1 MKYALIIGNNKYND
15 PKLAQLK
22 TPAADSAALAKVLD
36 DKTIGS
42 FDEVTPLINQTETRI
57 RRAISTFL
65 TNKRPDDLVLL
76 YFSGHGVLDDRGR
89 LYLAL
94 RDTQVDLLKATSIPS
109 SFVADELDSCR
120 SKRQILV
127 LDCCHSGAFGR
138 GTKGEQ
144 KAVTETTFEGSG
156 FGRVVLTA
164 SDSTQYAF
172 EGDQVIKQTELSLFT
187 HFLLEGLK
195 TGEADTNNDG
205 HISLDEWYDYTY
217 GKVISET
224 PRQVPH
230 KWSYNQQGDLII
242 ARNPFVKKRVV
253 ELPYELVQAL
263 ESQFVSIRESGVTEL
278 GKYLRLRDREMV
290 DLAIASLKKMQHDD
304 SRRISLLAERLL
316 SEFEARASTINV
328 TAPRPIP
335 EVEPQTD
342 NITSVNSMPPPTTT
356 SEIKPAADRLISRP
370 EVEKASKSIGTSPAS
385 QKLLFKPSFWF
396 KWIGISILGPIF
408 LSIIFYY
415 DGTIVSSGSYPF
427 PGSYVV
433 IILFGIVA
441 GALGFIQ
448 WFLFRDRLQD
458 WWIAA
463 NAATAIVLGLFH
475 RSLYYAGVGWEHA
488 HLPIPLVVWLISNFV
503 LGAILTWNAQGKA
516 SSTAGTR
523 TALPELENLDIPHD
537 RPSVSQQLTSD
548 NSFWFKWIGTS
559 ILAFVF
565 LVLFD
570 NYNKSI
576 YGSGEPALV
585 LLFAALTGLSSL
597 IQWSLFRNRLAGR
610 WIAENIAAGVALGL
624 LHNFMKSRG
633 LWWEGHLGI
642 VLVLWF
648 VGNYVLGLFRIGKI
662 QESSKNS
669 SSVIEV
675 GARQNIFLLLL
686 SISLVLASITNIL
699 LALELY
705 DFLNLLWI
713 IYGISAILVSIS
725 IMLKKDIPR
734 NVGFI
739 TLSVFMFFDGVNVL
753 RLAANSEYPL
763 DYFALNGIT
772 ALVSG
777 FYFVSQ
783 GATWKIFGFIMLAG
797 YLISTGFA
805 GITVDTSEQ
814 NRAFLIL
821 SILFS
826 VPAAVS
832 FFLRKEQNPVP

>member
-22 TPAADSAALAKVLD
+22 TPAADSTALAKVLD

-42 FDEVTPLINQTETRI
+42 FDEVTPLVNQTETRI

-65 TNKRPDDLVLL
+65 TNKKPDDLVLL

-94 RDTQVDLLKATSIPS
+94 KDTQVDLLKATSIPS
-109 SFVADELDSCR
+109 SFVADEMDSCR

-230 KWSYNQQGDLII
+230 KWSYNQQGDMII
-242 ARNPFVKKRVV
+242 AKNPYVKKKVV

-278 GKYLRLRDREMV
+278 GKYLRLRDHEMV
-290 DLAIASLKKMQHDD
+290 DLAIASLKKMQQDD

-316 SEFEARASTINV
+316 SEFEQARTPAIKV

-335 EVEPQTD
+335 EVESQTD
-342 NITSVNSMPPPTTT
+342 NITSVSSMPPTTTT
-356 SEIKPAADRLISRP
+356 SEIKPAAERLISRP
-370 EVEKASKSIGTSPAS
+370 EVEKVSKSIGTSLAP
-385 QKLLFKPSFWF
+385 QKLLFKASFWF
-396 KWIGISILGPIF
+396 KWIGISILGLIF
-408 LSIIFYY
+408 LSIIFDY
-415 DGTIVSSGSYPF
+415 DRTIAYSDSYSF

-433 IILFGIVA
+433 MILFGIVA

-448 WFLFRDRLQD
+448 WFLFRNRLQD
-458 WWIAA
+458 WWIVA

-475 RSLYYAGVGWEHA
+475 RSLFYADGWWEQV
-488 HLPIPLVVWLISNFV
+488 HLRIPLVVWLISNFV
-503 LGAILTWNAQGKA
+503 LGATLVWNAQEK
-516 SSTAGTR
+516 SSPAAGR
-523 TALPELENLDIPHD
+523 TSQRELENLDIPVN
-537 RPSVSQQLTSD
+537 RPSVSQQLISD
-548 NSFWFKWIGTS
+548 NSFWFKWIGTT

-565 LVLFD
+565 SVLFE
-570 NYNKSI
+570 NYNNLVGLS
-576 YGSGEPALV
+576 GSLTLV
-585 LLFAALTGLSSL
+585 LLFAAMTGLTSL

-624 LHNFMKSRG
+624 LHNYVKSIG
-633 LWWEGHLGI
+633 LWWEAHLGI
-642 VLVLWF
+642 VLLLWL

-669 SSVIEV
+669 SSVIEA

-686 SISLVLASITNIL
+686 SISLVLASIANTL
-699 LALELY
+699 LVLELY
-705 DFLNLLWI
+705 NLLNTFWVL
-713 IYGISAILVSIS
+713 YGISAILVSLS

-734 NVGFI
+734 NFGFI
-739 TLSVFMFFDGVNVL
+739 TLAVFMFFDGVNVE

-783 GATWKIFGFIMLAG
+783 GATWKNFGFIMLSG
-797 YLISTGFA
+797 FLISIGVA
-805 GITVDTSEQ
+805 GITVETEQ
-814 NRAFLIL
+814 NHTFLIF
-821 SILFS
+821 SILFAI
-826 VPAAVS
+826 PAAVY
-832 FFLRKEQNPVP
+832 FFLRKEQSQRV